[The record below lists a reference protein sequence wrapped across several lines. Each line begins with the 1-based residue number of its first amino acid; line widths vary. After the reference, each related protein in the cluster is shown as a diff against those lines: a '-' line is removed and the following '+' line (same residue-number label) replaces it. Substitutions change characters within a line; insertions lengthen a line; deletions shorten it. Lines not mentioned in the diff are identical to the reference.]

1 VNLFLGLPT
10 KTTLRLG
17 WHDSVDCFLMG
28 YADAIASALMEKD
41 RRDSLKKRKAPPR
54 FVDP

>member
-1 VNLFLGLPT
+1 M

-17 WHDSVDCFLMG
+17 WHDSVDCFLME